1 MNRQPYSIAREIIV
15 ADAIRDVVSEL
26 RMIAPADYI
35 AFIHTEQF
43 ANIAD
48 IVDSA
53 AELYF
58 VPGTLRLGHGGEV
71 HLDWDRTPEI
81 VLDLELK
88 PSGATV
94 YFKLCMADQHAA
106 VDVNYVAFEDPAQD
120 PDENSGFLES
130 AIEAARIRKSA
141 PTRMTGTA

>member
-1 MNRQPYSIAREIIV
+1 MNRQPHSLAREIIV

-35 AFIHTEQF
+35 AFIHTERF

-53 AELYF
+53 AELFF

-71 HLDWDRTPEI
+71 NCDWNRTPEI

-94 YFKLCMADQHAA
+94 YFKLSMADQHAA
-106 VDVNYVAFEDPAQD
+106 VDVNYVAFENPSEDPE
-120 PDENSGFLES
+120 ENSSFLES
-130 AIEAARIRKSA
+130 TIEAARIRKSEPMRLTA
-141 PTRMTGTA
+141 TG

>member
-1 MNRQPYSIAREIIV
+1 MNRQPHSLAREIIV

-26 RMIAPADYI
+26 RMVAPTDYI

-53 AELYF
+53 AELFF
-58 VPGTLRLGHGGEV
+58 VPGTLRLGHGGEAHV
-71 HLDWDRTPEI
+71 DWNRAPEI

-94 YFKLCMADQHAA
+94 YFKLSMSDRHAA
-106 VDVNYVAFEDPAQD
+106 VDVNYVSFENPSAD
-120 PDENSGFLES
+120 PDENSSFLQN
-130 AIEAARIRKSA
+130 AIEAARIRKSEPMRLA
-141 PTRMTGTA
+141 GAG